1 MLNRI
6 TGLALSGLVGAMGLG
21 FAPAAQAALVC
32 GGGVCTDTLI
42 IGPQPTEIIGGTLL
56 FPLFDSNIGTL
67 NGALITITAE
77 ARVLPGSSLTNNAT
91 SPQSFRVRQEVQFEL
106 IDTTASG
113 GALDIALQSLALI
126 PSTGLV
132 LYTNIPG
139 GGSAPFGPRT
149 DTEFADFTAAVGSL
163 APLEAPGGGTHVFEA
178 NTLTITTFVGGGGN
192 IAANFITHGYVQMDI
207 LYAYAERDTDTPEP
221 MSIALMGVGLAGL
234 GAASV
239 ARRRQRAQSL

>member
-21 FAPAAQAALVC
+21 VAPAAQAALVC
-32 GGGVCTDTLI
+32 GGGICTDTLI
-42 IGPQPTEIIGGTLL
+42 IGPQPTEIIGGTML

-77 ARVLPGSSLTNNAT
+77 ARILPGSFLTNTAAT
-91 SPQSFRVRQEVQFEL
+91 AQTFRVRQDVEFSL
-106 IDTTASG
+106 TDTSAPG
-113 GALDIALQSLALI
+113 GALDMALQSLALI

-132 LYTNIPG
+132 LFTNIPG
-139 GGSAPFGPRT
+139 GGTASFGPRT
-149 DTEFADFTAAVGSL
+149 DSETADLTAAVGLL

-178 NTLTITTFVGGGGN
+178 NTVTVTSFIGGGGN
-192 IAANFITHGYVQMDI
+192 IAASFITHGYVQMDI
-207 LYAYAERDTDTPEP
+207 LYAYTERDTDTPEP

-234 GAASV
+234 GAANV
-239 ARRRQRAQSL
+239 ARRRRRAQSL